1 MSQIQAAT
9 PSSPPLVATG
19 GRGFPWSSLA
29 LLLGIAGLAVAGFGL
44 YQGVTEGQSRPVIS
58 WLLGFSFWFS
68 ILMGMLF
75 MVLLSH
81 VFDAGWSVVIRR
93 QLEHFLAGF
102 PILALIFLPLLAV
115 PFLDVPNPGVLWK
128 WMNPDYVIPPNIT
141 VGSDAFFLHKEPYLS
156 IPFFV
161 GRVIFY
167 FVVFIVVAGLLRRVS
182 FRLDRDGDPRHVRQ
196 ARVVS
201 AVGIFACGVLGTFA
215 AFDWFMTLEY
225 HWFST
230 IFGVW
235 FFAASMRAAIAV
247 TIIVCAILAVRGHLR
262 GIYNSA
268 HSYDLGNMAL
278 AFTVFW
284 AYISFSQ
291 YFLIY
296 QANIPEVTFWYN
308 IREFDPGGGLNTWWW
323 VSMFLIFAHFLF
335 PFLYLL
341 WYRNKIVP
349 ARIVFIACWILFFH
363 VIDLYWN
370 IVPGK
375 QFTLENVLY
384 YNVRQFSVTLYDLA
398 MIVGV
403 GGLCLWAALRSMGK
417 TEPIPIRDPRI
428 EESIHH
434 HE

>member
-1 MSQIQAAT
+1 MSVPNALST
-9 PSSPPLVATG
+9 SPALAGEGSG
-19 GRGFPWSSLA
+19 GGKFSSLC
-29 LLLGIAGLAVAGFGL
+29 LLIGILGIAVAAYGLMT
-44 YQGVTEGQSRPVIS
+44 GVQEGSSRPVIS
-58 WLLGFSFWFS
+58 WLLGFSFWFT

-75 MVLLSH
+75 MILLSH
-81 VFDAGWSVVIRR
+81 VFDAGWFVIVRR

-102 PILALIFLPLLAV
+102 PLLALLFLPLLVV

-128 WMNPDYVIPPNIT
+128 WMNPEYVIPPNIQ
-141 VGSDAFFLHKEPYLS
+141 VGEDAFFLHKEPYLS

-161 GRVIFY
+161 VRVLAYFAV
-167 FVVFIVVAGLLRRVS
+167 FVVVAHLLRRAS
-182 FRLDRDGDPRHVRQ
+182 FQLDRDGDLRQVRR

-201 AVGIFACGVLGTFA
+201 AIGLFACGLAGTFA
-215 AFDWFMTLEY
+215 AFDWYMTLEY

-235 FFAASMRAAIAV
+235 FFSASMRAAIAV
-247 TIIVCAILAVRGHLR
+247 TILVCLFLAAKGHLR
-262 GIYNSA
+262 GIYNQA

-308 IREFDPGGGLNTWWW
+308 IREFNPGGGLNSWWW
-323 VSMFLIFAHFLF
+323 VSMGLIFAHFLF

-341 WYRNKIVP
+341 WYRNKITP
-349 ARIVFIACWILFFH
+349 ARIAFISIWILFFH

-375 QFTLENVLY
+375 VFTLENVLY
-384 YNVRQFSVTLYDLA
+384 YNVRQFSITPYDLA
-398 MIVGV
+398 MIIGV
-403 GGLCLWAALRSMGK
+403 GGLCLWAALRSMAK

-428 EESIHH
+428 KESIHH